1 MKKLKI
7 YLDTSVYSALYD
19 ERDLNRQKQTKEFWE
34 NIKNYELYYSDI
46 NLEEINAVT
55 DQNLRNKLKIAL
67 NNGKEIKISS
77 EVRQLSKIY
86 ITEGFIP
93 EKYESDAM
101 HIAFTTVYSLDI
113 LVSWNFKHLV
123 KRKTRIEV
131 NLINLKEGYKSIE
144 ILAPPEL

>member
-19 ERDLNRQKQTKEFWE
+19 DRDKIRQNQTKEFWD
-34 NIKNYELYYSDI
+34 NIKNYELCYSDI
-46 NLEEINAVT
+46 NLEEINGVT
-55 DQNLRNKLKIAL
+55 NQELRNKLKILL
-67 NNGKEIKISS
+67 NKGKRIEESS
-77 EVRQLSKIY
+77 EVKELSQIY
-86 ITEGFIP
+86 VKEGLIP

-101 HIAFTTVYSLDI
+101 HIAFTSVYSLDI

-123 KRKTRIEV
+123 KRKTRIGV
-131 NLINLKEGYKSIE
+131 NLINLREGYKSIE